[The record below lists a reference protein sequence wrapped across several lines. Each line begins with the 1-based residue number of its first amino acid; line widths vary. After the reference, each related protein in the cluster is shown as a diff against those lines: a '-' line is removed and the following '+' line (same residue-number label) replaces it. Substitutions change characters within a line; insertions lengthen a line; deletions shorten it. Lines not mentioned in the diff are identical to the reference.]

1 MKNDAK
7 KRFWRRMVY
16 AALFLLFLLFLFV
29 SAQVRYSQ
37 LFFLKIANYRSNH
50 TTLSTNPWL
59 FYRSSTS

>member
-29 SAQVRYSQ
+29 SAQVRTLQ
-37 LFFLKIANYRSNH
+37 LFSLKIVYFQSNR
-50 TTLSTNPWL
+50 LIFSTNLRFFFWP
-59 FYRSSTS
+59 RAS

>member
-50 TTLSTNPWL
+50 PHFKHKSWL